1 MAKYAELHCRS
12 AYSFLR
18 GANQPADLVARARD
32 VGLTGLALTDIDGL
46 YGVVQHAQ
54 AARTHGVN
62 AIFGAEVTI
71 TGGHR
76 LVVICRNQRDYSHLS
91 RTLAY
96 AHLAATK
103 DTPMQVALTDLAA
116 GGQFLILT
124 GAGEGAEIPQ
134 LMARGQTEQAQRR
147 LAQLQ
152 ELFGR
157 DNVAVEI
164 TLPGHPEDHRH
175 ASTLVE
181 LAAVRNAPVVATGN
195 VDCACPSDFPVLTAQ
210 WANHRRTSL
219 AAADPYLPAS
229 PAYIR
234 TPQQV
239 AHRFKRY
246 PAAIDAAVQLA
257 ADCTFD
263 FSLLAPELPDF
274 PVPPGHSESTW
285 LRELTYR
292 GAYERYGPPDAEK
305 AAGAYATIERELA
318 IIEQLGFPGYFL
330 IVHDIVQFCQREQ
343 ILCQGRGSAANSAV
357 CFALGITAVDAVR
370 HRMLFE
376 RFLSPGRSGPP
387 DIDIDVE
394 SGRREEVI
402 QYVYQRYGRTHAAL
416 VANVITYRTR
426 SAIRDAA
433 RALGYPSGHI
443 DAMTRTVE
451 HRHRPADGDQI
462 PADVAELSGRLLRL
476 PRHLGIH
483 PGGMVICDRPVIDV
497 CPVQWA
503 PMPQR
508 SIVQWDKDD
517 CADAGLVKF
526 DILGLGMLTALRIAF
541 TELTAR
547 GVQVDGRPLGLHS
560 IDQDDEEVYN
570 LLCTADTVGVFQV
583 ESRAQMQT
591 LPRLR
596 PRCFYD
602 IVIEVALVRPG
613 PIQGGSVNPY
623 IRRRLGKEPVT
634 YLHPLL
640 QPALEKTLGVPLFQE
655 QLMQIAIDAA
665 GFTPAQADQLR
676 KAMGAKRST
685 ERMEALRESL
695 LAGMSERGIPP
706 AAQEQIFHTLR
717 GFAEFGFPESHAF
730 SFAYLVYA
738 SAYLKVHYPEAFY
751 AGLLAAQPMGFYSPQ
766 SLVADARRHGVTV
779 RPASVATSRVEASVI
794 DLPTPAT
801 SHREYDPACARRIH
815 ANPHQAVLLGLASIR
830 GIGEAAAQRIVIAR
844 EQQPF
849 SDVLDLAR
857 RARLNTNQIEY
868 LASAGALADFGQR
881 RQMLWLA
888 AAAGRNAPARLGE
901 GSRYEQLPLPGID
914 EPSALPELPEID
926 AVESS
931 ALDIWATGVSTTEHP
946 LALVRSRLDAQQI
959 LTVADFLHLPD
970 GQRARTAGVV
980 THRQR
985 PATAAGITFL
995 ALEDE
1000 TGVLNVVCSPGL
1012 WQAYRHT
1019 ARNATA
1025 LIIRGRCQ
1033 KNDGAV
1039 CLQADQLQ
1047 PLPLP
1052 VAATSRDFR

>member
-1 MAKYAELHCRS
+1 MAEYAELHCRS

-18 GANQPADLVARARD
+18 GANQPEDLVARASE
-32 VGLTGLALTDIDGL
+32 VGLSGLALTDIDGL

-54 AARTHGVN
+54 AARAHGVN
-62 AIFGAEVTI
+62 AIFGADITVTDR
-71 TGGHR
+71 HR
-76 LVVICRNQRDYSHLS
+76 LVAICRNQRDYSHLS
-91 RTLAY
+91 RTLAH

-103 DTPMQVALTDLAA
+103 ETPVEVALADLAA

-124 GAGEGAEIPQ
+124 GARQGAEIPQ
-134 LMARGQTEQAQRR
+134 LVACGQMEQAQRR

-152 ELFGR
+152 ELFGK
-157 DNVAVEI
+157 DNVAVEL
-164 TLPGHPEDHRH
+164 TLPGYPDDHH
-175 ASTLVE
+175 QAEALIQ
-181 LAAVRNAPVVATGN
+181 LAAAQHAPVVAAGN
-195 VDCACPSDFPVLTAQ
+195 VDCARPSDFPVLTAQ
-210 WANHRRTSL
+210 WANHRRSSL
-219 AAADPYLPAS
+219 AAADPYLPGS

-239 AHRFKRY
+239 AYRFRRY
-246 PAAIDAAVQLA
+246 SAAVDTAVQLA

-274 PVPPGHSESTW
+274 PIPPGHSESSW
-285 LRELTYR
+285 LRELAYR
-292 GAYERYGPPDAEK
+292 GARERYGPPQAEK
-305 AAGAYATIERELA
+305 VTGAYATIERELA

-443 DAMTRTVE
+443 DAMTRAME
-451 HRHRPADGDQI
+451 HRHGRTDAEHI
-462 PADVAELSGRLLRL
+462 PADVAELSARLLRL

-665 GFTPAQADQLR
+665 GFSAAQADQLR

-685 ERMEALRESL
+685 ERMEALRGSL

-706 AAQEQIFHTLR
+706 DAQEQIFHTLR
-717 GFAEFGFPESHAF
+717 GFAAFGFPESHAF

-779 RPASVATSRVEASVI
+779 MPATVTTSQVQASVI
-794 DLPTPAT
+794 DLPAPAQPY
-801 SHREYDPACARRIH
+801 REYDPACARRIH
-815 ANPHQAVLLGLASIR
+815 ADPRQAVLLGLASIR
-830 GIGEAAAQRIVIAR
+830 GIGEEAAQRIIAAR

-849 SDVLDLAR
+849 SDVMDVAR
-857 RARLNTNQIEY
+857 RARLNTSQIEH

-888 AAAGRNAPARLGE
+888 AAAGRNAPTRLGE
-901 GSRYEQLPLPGID
+901 RGQYEQLALPGID
-914 EPSALPELPEID
+914 DPPTMSELPAID
-926 AVESS
+926 AVEKS

-946 LALVRSRLDAQQI
+946 LALVRPRLQNQQI
-959 LTVADFLHLPD
+959 LTIADFLALPD
-970 GQRARTAGVV
+970 GCRARTAGVV

-1000 TGVLNVVCSPGL
+1000 TGVLNVICSPGL
-1012 WQAYRHT
+1012 WQVYRQT
-1019 ARNATA
+1019 ARRSTA

-1039 CLQADQLQ
+1039 CLQADQLL

-1052 VAATSRDFR
+1052 VAASSRDFR